1 MINEPYYLIRAKSA
15 SGHLARLIKL
25 LEQAEENHE
34 KEKIALDYDMTLHAL
49 INSLT
54 SYVGQK

>member
-15 SGHLARLIKL
+15 RGHLTRLIKL
-25 LEQAEENHE
+25 LEQSESEHD